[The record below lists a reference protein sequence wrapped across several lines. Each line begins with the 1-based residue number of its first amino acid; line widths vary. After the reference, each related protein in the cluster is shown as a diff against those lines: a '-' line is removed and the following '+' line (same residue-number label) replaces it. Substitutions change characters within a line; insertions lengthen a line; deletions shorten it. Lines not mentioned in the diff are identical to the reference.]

1 MGETLVQRRGGEGS
15 FFGKGRMMK
24 ARIEI
29 IVMAA
34 LFFCGPVGA
43 ASVGWIDGI
52 GAVAPAGWSIT
63 PSNPVTTTVITFKGP
78 TNQSYGNSCNAE
90 AAYGGTPYLS
100 INNATKTIELKFQ
113 GPAPTMCILIYKPAV
128 GFQGEFGPLT
138 AGNWTF
144 KCTNILGP
152 FQLTFTVT
160 GAGAGKIIRVDQH
173 APLTTPDGSSWTKAF
188 RNLHD
193 GLAAAQPGDTVRVAD
208 GTYVPDVGSGVT
220 NGDRTASFV
229 IPDNVTVLCG
239 YAGYGAPNPDA
250 RNVDTYP
257 TILSG
262 DLNGN
267 DLWGIVNISDNGYHV
282 VSATGTGTLN
292 GATITAGNANGSGDE
307 GCGGGVLLKGSSLKI
322 ESCKIHG
329 NKADFGAGVACLQG
343 IAPVLINTEIT
354 GNWAYIFG
362 GCLYNDDANVE
373 LTNCLIT
380 GNTAGSADILGADA
394 ILNAMGSLDIT
405 NCTIADNRPG
415 HGAHANQRAIVV
427 LVWGPGF
434 VDTISIKNS
443 IVRNGGNEIWSTETG
458 IVTLYYNNIEGGKGS
473 YSGVGNIDQDPL
485 FKNPGAFGIEG
496 GWFFDDDG
504 YTLMAGSPSID
515 AGRVAY
521 LPSGLTVDLNG
532 NARVQGGQVDQGAYE
547 GVGLP
552 PAVVLVP
559 TVVGQTQATAQ
570 SMITSA
576 LLTVGTIT
584 QAYSDTVA
592 NGRVIS
598 QDPAGGSTAVV
609 GAAVNLVV
617 SKGPAPGGSWT
628 LERTTSISA
637 TIPNPPPGYPIS
649 VSGEGS
655 WTFYASGSTDW
666 KIEITSV
673 AGVGGTWT
681 VNPSTGTVGTG
692 THTINFTMEGTNLDI
707 SSLAPGDRKIADIKF
722 YTR

>member
-1 MGETLVQRRGGEGS
+1 MRARTKIVAVVTL
-15 FFGKGRMMK
+15 F
-24 ARIEI
+24 
-29 IVMAA
+29 
-34 LFFCGPVGA
+34 LCGTVSA
-43 ASVGWIDGI
+43 ASVDWIEGL
-52 GAVAPAGWSIT
+52 GATAPSGWSIS
-63 PSNPVTTTVITFKGP
+63 PSGPSTTSVITFKGP
-78 TNQSYGNSCNAE
+78 TDKSYGNSCVAE
-90 AAYGGTPYLS
+90 KAYGGTPYLS
-100 INNATKTIELKFQ
+100 VNVPAKTIELKFQ
-113 GPAPTMCILIYKPAV
+113 GPAPAMCTLILKPAV
-128 GFQGEFGPLT
+128 GFQGDFGPLA

-144 KCTNILGP
+144 KCTNILIP
-152 FQLTFTVT
+152 FQLNFTVT
-160 GAGAGKIIRVDQH
+160 AAGGGHIIRVDEH
-173 APLTTPDGSSWTKAF
+173 APFSIPDGSSWSKAY

-193 GLAAAQPGDTVRVAD
+193 GLAAAAPGDTVRVAD

-239 YAGYGAPNPDA
+239 YAGYGAPSPDA
-250 RNVDTYP
+250 RNIETYP

-262 DLNGN
+262 DLNGD
-267 DLWGIVNISDNGYHV
+267 DLWGIVNTSDNCYHV
-282 VSATGTGTLN
+282 VSSSGAGTLD
-292 GATITAGNANGSGDE
+292 GATITAGNANGSGDD
-307 GCGGGVLLKGSSLKI
+307 GCGGGVFLRASSLRI
-322 ESCKIHG
+322 DGCKIHG
-329 NKADFGAGVACLQG
+329 NKADFGAGLACLQG

-354 GNWAYIFG
+354 GNWAWSFG
-362 GCLYNDDANVE
+362 GCLYNDDANIE

-380 GNTAGSADILGADA
+380 GNTAGRADILGSDA

-415 HGAHANQRAIVV
+415 HGAHPNQRAIVN
-427 LVWGPGF
+427 LIWGPGV
-434 VDTISIKNS
+434 VDTVSIKNS
-443 IVRNGGNEIWSTETG
+443 IVRNGGGEVWSSEPG
-458 IVTLYYNNIEGGKGS
+458 VVTLYYNNIEGGKGI

-485 FKNPGAFGIEG
+485 FKNPGAFSIEG
-496 GWFFDDDG
+496 QWFFDDDG
-504 YTLMAGSPSID
+504 YTLMPGSPSID
-515 AGRVAY
+515 SGRVAY
-521 LPSGLTVDLNG
+521 LPSGLTVDLMG

-547 GVGLP
+547 GSGLP

-559 TVVGQTQATAQ
+559 TVTGQTQATAQ

-576 LLTVGTIT
+576 LLAVGTVT

-598 QDPAGGSTAVV
+598 QDPVGGSTAVV
-609 GAAVNLVV
+609 GSAVNLVV

-628 LERTTSISA
+628 LESTSDISA
-637 TIPNPPPGYPIS
+637 TIPNPAPSHPID
-649 VSGEGS
+649 VEGAGQ

-692 THTINFTMEGTNLDI
+692 THTINFTMDGTDLDV
-707 SSLAPGDRKIADIKF
+707 SWMSPGDRKIADIKF